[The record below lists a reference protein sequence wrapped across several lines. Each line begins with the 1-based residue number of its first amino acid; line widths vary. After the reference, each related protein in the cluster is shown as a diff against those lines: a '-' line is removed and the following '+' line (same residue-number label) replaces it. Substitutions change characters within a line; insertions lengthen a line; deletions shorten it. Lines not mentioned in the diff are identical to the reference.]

1 MTKITKNY
9 AIREFA
15 SHFRVPLSSTAY
27 DERKI
32 RIEWRN
38 FRRPVSLNLPGK
50 EAHAR
55 WKNILSYKRKE
66 FPNICVLAELLYC
79 PTGSNSAVERGFSI
93 LTMMLSDIRFKKS
106 YDLMNFRIA
115 LKINDRNWTEKEGS
129 EILRALEIYLSK
141 SRRKRKIDE
150 PSSNHTVELTSSES
164 EDSQSNSSDYESYNL
179 SGKENSYNEQSDE
192 GDSL

>member
-1 MTKITKNY
+1 
-9 AIREFA
+9 
-15 SHFRVPLSSTAY
+15 
-27 DERKI
+27 
-32 RIEWRN
+32 
-38 FRRPVSLNLPGK
+38 
-50 EAHAR
+50 
-55 WKNILSYKRKE
+55 
-66 FPNICVLAELLYC
+66 
-79 PTGSNSAVERGFSI
+79 
-93 LTMMLSDIRFKKS
+93 
-106 YDLMNFRIA
+106 MNFRIA

-129 EILRALEIYLSK
+129 EILRRALEIYLSK